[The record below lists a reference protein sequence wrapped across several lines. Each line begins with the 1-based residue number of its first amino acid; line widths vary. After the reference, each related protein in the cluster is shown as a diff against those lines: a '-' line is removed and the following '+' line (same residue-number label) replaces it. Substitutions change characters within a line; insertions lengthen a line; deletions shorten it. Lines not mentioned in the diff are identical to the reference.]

1 MSNLALSDLIV
12 GLGIAMLIEGA
23 LYALFPGAMQRLMTL
38 VLEQG
43 QGPLRLAG
51 LSLAVIGLGLVW
63 LIRG

>member
-1 MSNLALSDLIV
+1 
-12 GLGIAMLIEGA
+12 MLIEGA